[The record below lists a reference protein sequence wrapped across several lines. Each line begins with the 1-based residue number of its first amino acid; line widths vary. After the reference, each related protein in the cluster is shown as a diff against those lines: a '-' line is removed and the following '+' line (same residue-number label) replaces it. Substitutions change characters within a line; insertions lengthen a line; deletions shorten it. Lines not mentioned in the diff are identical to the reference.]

1 MATKITSRV
10 LADDAIVRASLGD
23 DAIGV
28 AEIADDA
35 VTTAAIADDVA
46 LGGNPTTTTQST
58 ANSSTR
64 IATTAFVQ
72 AAIDTDISALID
84 SAPGT
89 LNTLDEIAAALND
102 DPSFTTTVNSAIAL
116 KAPIASPVFT
126 GIATFDSPTLYVDG
140 SNNRVGVGT
149 TGPGINLDIKSS
161 GSNGNVGAR
170 IWNTGTQANDD
181 AVLGFL
187 TQGNRNY
194 SIGIHRDSGRFTIA
208 SADMSVAS
216 GELLSITNAGNV
228 GIGETNP
235 AVPLH
240 ISKDSASGENIA
252 LLLDNN
258 NTTAGNEIG
267 ILFRSMV
274 ES

>member
-1 MATKITSRV
+1 
-10 LADDAIVRASLGD
+10 
-23 DAIGV
+23 
-28 AEIADDA
+28 
-35 VTTAAIADDVA
+35 
-46 LGGNPTTTTQST
+46 
-58 ANSSTR
+58 
-64 IATTAFVQ
+64 
-72 AAIDTDISALID
+72 
-84 SAPGT
+84 
-89 LNTLDEIAAALND
+89 
-102 DPSFTTTVNSAIAL
+102 
-116 KAPIASPVFT
+116 
-126 GIATFDSPTLYVDG
+126 
-140 SNNRVGVGT
+140 
-149 TGPGINLDIKSS
+149 
-161 GSNGNVGAR
+161 AR

-274 ES
+274 GSTNTDFEIFGVANASNDMDLVFESDGSDERVRFTGDGKVGIATDDPSAKLHLGSASSFGNQTDPALQIGGTGNYRLGLYTTSEGAVYDNKN